1 MYEHLLL
8 RHGDD
13 GVEAAAAEVDD
24 ELAEREAS
32 LAYLLGAAEQK
43 WRVEMLVGAQ
53 NSPVFALQQLTAM
66 LRVAFDRGLIT
77 NIRALIATHSSVE
90 KARARC
96 HSFVPSFG
104 GRVDG
109 VTVFTH
115 RWCSHTR
122 RASACSSRPSP
133 TLIRL

>member
-1 MYEHLLL
+1 MNTCSCATMTV
-8 RHGDD
+8 RRR
-13 GVEAAAAEVDD
+13 EAADD

-43 WRVEMLVGAQ
+43 WRVEMLVNAQ
-53 NSPVFALQQLTAM
+53 NAPVFALQQLTAM

-96 HSFVPSFG
+96 LLFVPSFE
-104 GRVDG
+104 GRVGG
-109 VTVFTH
+109 V
-115 RWCSHTR
+115 HTQMVL
-122 RASACSSRPSP
+122 AHAACSSSAEAP

>member
-8 RHGDD
+8 RHGE
-13 GVEAAAAEVDD
+13 GLEEPAGDD

-32 LAYLLGAAEQK
+32 LAYLLGAAEQR
-43 WRVEMLVGAQ
+43 WRVEMLVGASNQ
-53 NSPVFALQQLTAM
+53 PVFALQQLTAM

-96 HSFVPSFG
+96 LLFVPSFG
-104 GRVDG
+104 GRSDG
-109 VTVFTH
+109 VTVPFTH
-115 RWCSHTR
+115 RWYSHTR
-122 RASACSSRPSP
+122 PVSASSSRPSP